1 MKNAEI
7 MNKNPTF
14 SSAFFAADE
23 GKEWG
28 SEQLF
33 CVKKSFDLWAQNE
46 AKSNFSLS
54 ANFQLRKQ
62 QKSHIW
68 VKSSNR

>member
-1 MKNAEI
+1 
-7 MNKNPTF
+7 MNKKRTSF
-14 SSAFFAADE
+14 SSAFSAAAAAADE

-46 AKSNFSLS
+46 AKSNFSLW

-62 QKSHIW
+62 QK
-68 VKSSNR
+68 